1 MICRSFAALRPYTNR
16 VRRAITDGFLPES
29 GCIPNLGEEFA
40 DLLVQNDSQQ
50 RLIDL
55 NFAVVFDEAQFP
67 EFVHEKIHA

>member
-1 MICRSFAALRPYTNR
+1 MTALRPYTNR
-16 VRRAITDGFLPES
+16 VRRAITDGISAGIWMRSEPWRR
-29 GCIPNLGEEFA
+29 FA

-55 NFAVVFDEAQFP
+55 DFAVVFDEAQFS